1 MTAGMDHFIYRD
13 GALFAEDVPLSEIA
27 EAVGTPFYCYSTA
40 TLTRHFRLFDEAL
53 EGMDHLVCYAMKAA
67 SNQAILRTLAGLGAG
82 MDVVSGGEYMRA
94 RAAGVPGERIVFSGV
109 GKTRDE
115 MRLALE
121 GGIRQFNVESEPEMR
136 ALSEEAVRLGV
147 VAPITVR
154 VNPDVDAK
162 THAKI
167 ATGKSEN
174 KFGIPISRARAVYAE
189 AAALPGIEVIG
200 IDVHIGSQLTELEPF
215 RQAYRKVADL
225 TEQLRAE
232 GHDIRRLDLGGGLGI
247 PYTRSNEAP
256 PLPTEY
262 GALIRETLGHLGC
275 EIEIEPGRLVA
286 GNAGI
291 LVSEVIYVKEGEGR
305 DFLILD
311 AAMNDLIRPAMY
323 DAWHDIVPVVEPAP
337 GVEQSAYDVVGPV
350 CESGD
355 TFAKGRML
363 PPLREGDLVA
373 FRSAGAYG
381 AVMSSEYNTR
391 PLIPEVL
398 VNGRDFAVI
407 RARPTFDEMI
417 NRDTIP
423 EWL

>member
-1 MTAGMDHFIYRD
+1 MDHFLYRD
-13 GALFAEDVPLSEIA
+13 GVLCAEDVPVAEIA
-27 EAVGTPFYCYSTA
+27 AAVGTPFYCYSTA
-40 TLTRHFRLFDEAL
+40 TFERHFRLFDEAL

-67 SNQAILRTLAGLGAG
+67 SNQAILTTLARLGAG
-82 MDVVSGGEYMRA
+82 MDVVSGGEYLRA
-94 RAAGVPGERIVFSGV
+94 RAAGVPGEKIVFSGV
-109 GKTRDE
+109 GKTRGE
-115 MRLALE
+115 MRMALE
-121 GGIRQFNVESEPEMR
+121 GGIRQFNVESEPEMAVLNAV
-136 ALSEEAVRLGV
+136 ALELGV

-154 VNPDVDAK
+154 VNPDVDAR

-174 KFGIPISRARAVYAE
+174 KFGIPIARAREVYAE
-189 AAALPGIEVIG
+189 AAAMPGLQVIG

-215 RQAYRKVADL
+215 RIAYEKVAEL
-225 TEQLRAE
+225 TGQLRE
-232 GHDIRRLDLGGGLGI
+232 DGHDIRRLDLGGGLGI

-291 LVSEVIYVKEGEGR
+291 MVSEVIYVKSGEGR

-311 AAMNDLIRPAMY
+311 SAMNDLIRPAMY
-323 DAWHDIVPVVEPAP
+323 EAHHDIIPVAEPAP
-337 GVEQSAYDVVGPV
+337 GTEQHAYDIVGPV

-355 TFAKGRML
+355 TFAKERLM
-363 PPLREGDLVA
+363 PPLKAGDLVA

-398 VNGRDFAVI
+398 VHEHQFAVI

>member
-1 MTAGMDHFIYRD
+1 MDHFLYRD
-13 GALFAEDVPLSEIA
+13 GVLHAENVPLTEIA
-27 EAVGTPFYCYSTA
+27 RAVGTPFYCYSTA
-40 TLTRHFRLFDEAL
+40 TLVRHFRLFDEAL
-53 EGMDHLVCYAMKAA
+53 AGTEHLVCYAMKAA

-82 MDVVSGGEYMRA
+82 MDVVSGGEYLRA

-136 ALSEEAVRLGV
+136 ALSEEAVSLGV

-189 AAALPGIEVIG
+189 AAALPGLEVIG

-215 RQAYRKVADL
+215 RQAYQKVADL
-225 TEQLRAE
+225 TEKLRAE

-291 LVSEVIYVKEGEGR
+291 LVSKVIYVKEGEGR

-323 DAWHDIVPVVEPAP
+323 DAHHDIIPVVEPAP

-363 PPLREGDLVA
+363 PPLREDDLVA